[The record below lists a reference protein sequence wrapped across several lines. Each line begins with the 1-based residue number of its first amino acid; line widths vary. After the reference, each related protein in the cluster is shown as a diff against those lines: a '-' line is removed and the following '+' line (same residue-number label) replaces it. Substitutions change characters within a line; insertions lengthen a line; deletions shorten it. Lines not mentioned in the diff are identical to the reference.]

1 MPLET
6 ILLVSTIVSAGGT
19 VLGGIGAKQ
28 EADLTAFNIETEKR
42 QNQVSAMQQARA
54 RRDEYDLATSSNIA
68 AFSAAGRDITT
79 DRSVQAFL
87 EKQKEVAA
95 QDIGRIATQT
105 NVEDLRSDMMA
116 MAARRQGRNA
126 LYASLFNAAG
136 TVGEGLYRAEQ
147 VRTD

>member
-1 MPLET
+1 MALET
-6 ILLVSTIVSAGGT
+6 ILLVSTIVSAGGM

-42 QNQVSAMQQARA
+42 QNQVAAMQQARA

>member
-42 QNQVSAMQQARA
+42 QNQVAAMQQARA

>member
-1 MPLET
+1 MALET

-19 VLGGIGAKQ
+19 ILGGIGAKQ
-28 EADLTAFNIETEKR
+28 EAGLTAFNIETEKR
-42 QNQVSAMQQARA
+42 QNQVAAMQQARA

-95 QDIGRIATQT
+95 QDIGRIAMQT

-147 VRTD
+147 VRTQ

>member
-1 MPLET
+1 MALET
-6 ILLVSTIVSAGGT
+6 ILLVSTIASVGGM

-126 LYASLFNAAG
+126 LYASLFNAVG

>member
-1 MPLET
+1 MALET

>member
-1 MPLET
+1 MDPATLFL
-6 ILLVSTIVSAGGT
+6 ISTAVSAGGT
-19 VLGGIGAKQ
+19 ILGGIGAKQ

-42 QNQVSAMQQARA
+42 QNQVAAMQQARA

>member
-1 MPLET
+1 MSVE
-6 ILLVSTIVSAGGT
+6 LLLIATAIKAGGT
-19 VLGGIGAKQ
+19 ILGGIGAKQ
-28 EADLTAFNIETEKR
+28 EAELTAFNIETEKR
-42 QNQVSAMQQARA
+42 QNQVAAMQQARA

-68 AFSAAGRDITT
+68 AFSAAGRDITA

-126 LYASLFNAAG
+126 LYASLFSAAG

-147 VRTD
+147 VGTD

>member
-42 QNQVSAMQQARA
+42 QNQVAAMQQARA

-147 VRTD
+147 VRT

>member
-1 MPLET
+1 MALET
-6 ILLVSTIVSAGGT
+6 ILLVSTIASVGGM

-28 EADLTAFNIETEKR
+28 EAELTAFNIETEKR
-42 QNQVSAMQQARA
+42 QNQVAAMQQARA

-126 LYASLFNAAG
+126 LYTSLFNAAG

>member
-1 MPLET
+1 MDPATLFL
-6 ILLVSTIVSAGGT
+6 ISTAVSAGGT
-19 VLGGIGAKQ
+19 ILGGIGAKQ

-42 QNQVSAMQQARA
+42 QNQVAAMQQARA

-147 VRTD
+147 VRT

>member
-1 MPLET
+1 MSVE
-6 ILLVSTIVSAGGT
+6 LLLIATAIKAGGT
-19 VLGGIGAKQ
+19 ILGGIGGKQ
-28 EADLTAFNIETEKR
+28 EADLTAFNVETEKR
-42 QNQVSAMQQARA
+42 QNQVAAMQQARA

-147 VRTD
+147 VGT

>member
-1 MPLET
+1 MALET

-19 VLGGIGAKQ
+19 ILGGIGAKQ

-42 QNQVSAMQQARA
+42 QNQVAAMQQARA

-147 VRTD
+147 VRT

>member
-1 MPLET
+1 MALET

-42 QNQVSAMQQARA
+42 QNQVAAMQQARA

>member
-1 MPLET
+1 MALET
-6 ILLVSTIVSAGGT
+6 ILLVSTIASVGGM

-42 QNQVSAMQQARA
+42 QNQVAAMQQARA

>member
-1 MPLET
+1 MDPATLFL
-6 ILLVSTIVSAGGT
+6 ISTAVSAGGT
-19 VLGGIGAKQ
+19 ILGGIGAKQ
-28 EADLTAFNIETEKR
+28 EAELTAFNIETEKR
-42 QNQVSAMQQARA
+42 QNQVAAMQQARA

-147 VRTD
+147 IRTD